1 MVGLQLNLLPD
12 VKKQYIKS
20 KMQRN
25 LVIFAAIIISSVS
38 GGVVALLFILISGQV
53 VQKKFLNDDIQKK
66 YQEISSTK
74 NINSY
79 LTLQNQLKQLK
90 TLKTAQPQYSR
101 LFDYLQRVVPP
112 LDNGKGIAISQ
123 VSLGDGAGSSSS
135 TTSAPGAAATTIQL
149 QGQAD
154 SFETLAVF
162 KTILSKTTIAYSRGA
177 DGKVNKPVP
186 LFAAVADASTPSYA
200 GASGSGSGSGGGSL
214 AVSFSLTLTFDP
226 TLFAFDLA
234 NVEIS
239 TPSTVVSNS
248 TANVPTFTAAPKD
261 PSADN
266 RAANGDSDSNSSTE
280 AGNE

>member
-12 VKKQYIKS
+12 VKKAYLKS

-25 LVIFAAIIISSVS
+25 LVIFAAIIITSVS
-38 GGVVALLFILISGQV
+38 GGIVALLFILISGQV
-53 VQKKFLNDDIQKK
+53 VQKNFLKSDIQTK

-79 LTLQNQLKQLK
+79 LTLQNQLKQLE
-90 TLKTAQPQYSR
+90 TLKSKQPQYSR

-112 LDNGKGIAISQ
+112 LDNGKGVAISQ
-123 VSLGDGAGSSSS
+123 VSLGDGAGASSS
-135 TTSAPGAAATTIQL
+135 TTAAPGAAATTIQL

-162 KTILSKTTIAYSRGA
+162 KTILSKTTIAYSKGA

-186 LFAAVADASTPSYA
+186 LFSTVADASTPSYA
-200 GASGSGSGSGGGSL
+200 GASGSGSGGSGGSL

-226 TLFAFDLA
+226 ALFAIDTA

-239 TPSTVVSNS
+239 TPSAVVSNS

-261 PSADN
+261 SS
-266 RAANGDSDSNSSTE
+266 AANGDGDSNSSTE
-280 AGNE
+280 ADNE